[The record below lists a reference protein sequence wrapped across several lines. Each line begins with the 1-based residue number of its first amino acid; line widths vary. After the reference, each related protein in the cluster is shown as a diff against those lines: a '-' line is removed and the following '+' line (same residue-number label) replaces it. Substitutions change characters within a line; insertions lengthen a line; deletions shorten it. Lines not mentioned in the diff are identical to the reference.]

1 MTPTSIEGVTGLA
14 RESALSLGHLIGQH
28 VKVARLEIAAEVR
41 TMGRRATAVAVLA
54 ALVAIGYALAIAGVA
69 VVIGGGAEL
78 GIPLVVIG
86 LAHVVGAGAG
96 LVFGPLRARASHLH
110 AHGQHHRR
118 HRPCP
123 GAGACPLNDDRES
136 DAAVARAVAELE
148 DARDRFSLSMI
159 ALERGVARSFDW
171 RAWVGRK
178 PGTALAL
185 AFGLGIFLGR
195 TDDEITRTRGDAS
208 WTRGASKPA

>member
-1 MTPTSIEGVTGLA
+1 MDTVISGEKHASEGFARTGHHRSLAAMTPTSIEGVTGLA

-86 LAHVVGAGAG
+86 AAHVVGAGAG
-96 LVFGPLRARASHLH
+96 LVFGPLRARAAHLQLMGNTT
-110 AHGQHHRR
+110 A
-118 HRPCP
+118 
-123 GAGACPLNDDRES
+123 AIDR
-136 DAAVARAVAELE
+136 
-148 DARDRFSLSMI
+148 
-159 ALERGVARSFDW
+159 ALEKVHAR
-171 RAWVGRK
+171 
-178 PGTALAL
+178 
-185 AFGLGIFLGR
+185 
-195 TDDEITRTRGDAS
+195 
-208 WTRGASKPA
+208 